1 MFFCGTRGLY
11 ALPSENEVYSK
22 FGEMKKYVGTFYSG
36 TNGIGLYSKPNENE
50 EIVGFI
56 KIQQYTGLI
65 CCGKEFNL

>member
-1 MFFCGTRGLY
+1 
-11 ALPSENEVYSK
+11 
-22 FGEMKKYVGTFYSG
+22 MKKYVGTFYSG